1 MPNWQKA
8 STATAATAAAQTA
21 AAAATSPAE
30 GTSQGESLRIASSA
44 ALWELSES
52 RLRL

>member
-8 STATAATAAAQTA
+8 STATAAAQTA

-30 GTSQGESLRIASSA
+30 GTSQGESA

>member
-8 STATAATAAAQTA
+8 STATAAAAQTA

-44 ALWELSES
+44 ALWVLSES